1 MSKLSVNQ
9 NQQNKNMKLNI
20 RKTIMVAALCVATI
34 SLTGCIAQSVPRLK
48 LSIDP
53 VTHEVSL
60 SNPKD
65 TTIKNF
71 HAEVT
76 TNGTS
81 IVTFDQ
87 LTTVM
92 NPDVITTTGDA
103 QAKLITATG
112 QAVENAISTAETAM
126 ATSGAS
132 ALVKH

>member
-1 MSKLSVNQ
+1 
-9 NQQNKNMKLNI
+9 MKKILTLI
-20 RKTIMVAALCVATI
+20 TIAACALVM
-34 SLTGCIAQSVPRLK
+34 TGCIAQSVPRLK
-48 LSIDP
+48 LTVDP

-71 HAEVT
+71 HAEVQ

-81 IVTFDQ
+81 IVTFES

-103 QAKLITATG
+103 QAKMIGATG
-112 QAVENAISTAETAM
+112 KAVSDAISSAGAAM
-126 ATSGAS
+126 ATSGVS
-132 ALVKH
+132 TLIPKP

>member
-1 MSKLSVNQ
+1 MK
-9 NQQNKNMKLNI
+9 NKM
-20 RKTIMVAALCVATI
+20 KTIGLAAILLAGVTF
-34 SLTGCIAQSVPRLK
+34 SGCTVGQSVPKLK
-48 LSIDP
+48 LTVNP
-53 VTHEVSL
+53 MTHEVNL
-60 SNPKD
+60 QNPKD

-103 QAKLITATG
+103 QAKMIKATGDAITA
-112 QAVENAISTAETAM
+112 AVNSAGSAA
-126 ATSGAS
+126 GS
-132 ALVKH
+132 ALGAAVK